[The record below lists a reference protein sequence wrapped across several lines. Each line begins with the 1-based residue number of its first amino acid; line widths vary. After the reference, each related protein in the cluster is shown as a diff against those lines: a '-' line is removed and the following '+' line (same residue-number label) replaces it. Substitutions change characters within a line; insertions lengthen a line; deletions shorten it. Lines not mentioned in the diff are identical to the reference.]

1 MSPRFTFSICVMYDF
16 ISEKDTMR
24 QLKGG
29 KVKGIYCTEK
39 YTMKKLQLT
48 DDFLLDFSKLIKS
61 PKY

>member
-39 YTMKKLQLT
+39 FTMKELQWKH
-48 DDFLLDFSKLIKS
+48 DFLLDFWL
-61 PKY
+61 